1 MTAVKD
7 TNGKVLYR
15 IGNNT
20 DITERKRAEEEL
32 RHSEQRYRFLA
43 DLMPQIVWT
52 ARPDGYLDYY
62 NKRWYEFTGF
72 VVGAGGDDSWKPV
85 LHPNDVEL
93 CLTLWY
99 ESVGTGGPYEI
110 EYRFFDRQTESYR
123 WHLGRAL
130 PMRDETGEIVMWAGT
145 STDIHDYKQAQQ
157 SLLQTHERL
166 ELLVQERTANLQ
178 AEITERTKVEAELH
192 ESKLFA
198 ESIAENST
206 SIIYVFDLD
215 TMTNVYANKD
225 VAEFLGYGL
234 EKIQKMGSNF
244 LPSVVHP
251 DDMPYMMSHL
261 EDFKH
266 VKDGEVI
273 EFEMRVKHVSG
284 EWRWLWNRETVFK
297 RSGGSPCQ
305 IMGTAQDIT
314 ERKRVEESL
323 ERERRQLREIIA
335 TAPVAIAMFDNEMR
349 YLAHSQQ
356 WLIEHSLEGQ
366 SLLNRS
372 HYEVIPDLP
381 EHWKAVHQRVLQGE
395 AISNPEDILERSDGS
410 SVYWRWAVHP
420 WRCPEG
426 EVGGIV
432 IVTDMINELVEARE
446 AALEASQFK
455 SRFLANMSHE
465 IRTPMNAVLGMT
477 GLLLET
483 SLNPEQRDFLE
494 TIRISGDALL
504 SLINE
509 ILDLSKLE
517 AGEMALETLDFDLST
532 CIEEVLELLA
542 PQAHSK
548 GLEIAALIE
557 HNVPTYLQGDVGRLR
572 QILMNLIGNAIKFTS
587 AGEVVVQVQLRSQ
600 TPTEATIHFAVIDTG
615 LGIAPEDQRK
625 LFAPFIQV
633 DASTTRNY
641 GGTGLGLAICKQL
654 VTLMAGEIGVESQL
668 GQGSQ
673 FWFVVTLPLAPPTC
687 PVREH
692 RLLTNRRLLVVDDN
706 ATNRQVIYHQATRWG
721 MQVQA
726 ESGAA
731 ALIALQEAIK
741 EKTPYDV
748 VLIDMQMLQSDGLV
762 GKIKA
767 NSAIAQ
773 TPLIVLTSTHQ
784 RDKVQRVLQ
793 VGFAAYLVK
802 PVKPSRLLDTIMSV
816 LGGEQPSDNACASDG
831 ENLSAPKQ
839 LSLGVSSTQSK
850 LRILLAEDVPVNQKV
865 ALKQLLNLGYSAD
878 VAANGQEVLQLLAKI
893 PYDLILMDCQMPVLD
908 GLATTREIHQLPE
921 NFFASGRRPVV
932 VAMTANA
939 MKEDQLSCQ
948 AAGMDDYLGKPV
960 LKNKLAAVLERWN
973 RVLRPTTT
981 ALM

>member
-1 MTAVKD
+1 MTPFPVLVELTAVKD

-15 IGNNT
+15 ISNNT

-72 VVGAGGDDSWKPV
+72 VFGAGGDDSWKPV

-99 ESVGTGGPYEI
+99 ESVRTGGPYEI

-215 TMTNVYANKD
+215 TMTTVYANKD

-234 EKIQKMGSNF
+234 EKIQELGSNF
-244 LPSVVHP
+244 LPSVIHP

-335 TAPVAIAMFDNEMR
+335 TAPVAIALFDNEMC

-356 WLIEHSLEGQ
+356 WLIEHSLESQ

-372 HYEVIPDLP
+372 HYEVIPNLP
-381 EHWKAVHQRVLQGE
+381 EHWKAVHQRALQGE

-532 CIEEVLELLA
+532 CIEEVLELL
-542 PQAHSK
+542 
-548 GLEIAALIE
+548 
-557 HNVPTYLQGDVGRLR
+557 HNG
-572 QILMNLIGNAIKFTS
+572 
-587 AGEVVVQVQLRSQ
+587 
-600 TPTEATIHFAVIDTG
+600 
-615 LGIAPEDQRK
+615 
-625 LFAPFIQV
+625 
-633 DASTTRNY
+633 
-641 GGTGLGLAICKQL
+641 
-654 VTLMAGEIGVESQL
+654 
-668 GQGSQ
+668 
-673 FWFVVTLPLAPPTC
+673 
-687 PVREH
+687 
-692 RLLTNRRLLVVDDN
+692 
-706 ATNRQVIYHQATRWG
+706 
-721 MQVQA
+721 
-726 ESGAA
+726 
-731 ALIALQEAIK
+731 
-741 EKTPYDV
+741 YD
-748 VLIDMQMLQSDGLV
+748 
-762 GKIKA
+762 
-767 NSAIAQ
+767 
-773 TPLIVLTSTHQ
+773 
-784 RDKVQRVLQ
+784 
-793 VGFAAYLVK
+793 
-802 PVKPSRLLDTIMSV
+802 
-816 LGGEQPSDNACASDG
+816 
-831 ENLSAPKQ
+831 
-839 LSLGVSSTQSK
+839 
-850 LRILLAEDVPVNQKV
+850 
-865 ALKQLLNLGYSAD
+865 
-878 VAANGQEVLQLLAKI
+878 
-893 PYDLILMDCQMPVLD
+893 
-908 GLATTREIHQLPE
+908 
-921 NFFASGRRPVV
+921 
-932 VAMTANA
+932 
-939 MKEDQLSCQ
+939 
-948 AAGMDDYLGKPV
+948 
-960 LKNKLAAVLERWN
+960 
-973 RVLRPTTT
+973 
-981 ALM
+981 

>member
-1 MTAVKD
+1 MGISRYHPSASEQLKPYEVIYRRKNGETFVSETVGSIVKD
-7 TNGKVLYR
+7 NCGRTLGFIK
-15 IGNNT
+15 
-20 DITERKRAEEEL
+20 
-32 RHSEQRYRFLA
+32 
-43 DLMPQIVWT
+43 IV
-52 ARPDGYLDYY
+52 R
-62 NKRWYEFTGF
+62 
-72 VVGAGGDDSWKPV
+72 
-85 LHPNDVEL
+85 
-93 CLTLWY
+93 
-99 ESVGTGGPYEI
+99 
-110 EYRFFDRQTESYR
+110 
-123 WHLGRAL
+123 
-130 PMRDETGEIVMWAGT
+130 
-145 STDIHDYKQAQQ
+145 
-157 SLLQTHERL
+157 
-166 ELLVQERTANLQ
+166 
-178 AEITERTKVEAELH
+178 
-192 ESKLFA
+192 
-198 ESIAENST
+198 
-206 SIIYVFDLD
+206 
-215 TMTNVYANKD
+215 
-225 VAEFLGYGL
+225 
-234 EKIQKMGSNF
+234 
-244 LPSVVHP
+244 
-251 DDMPYMMSHL
+251 
-261 EDFKH
+261 
-266 VKDGEVI
+266 
-273 EFEMRVKHVSG
+273 
-284 EWRWLWNRETVFK
+284 
-297 RSGGSPCQ
+297 
-305 IMGTAQDIT
+305 DIT

-356 WLIEHSLEGQ
+356 WLIKHGLEGQ

-372 HYEVIPDLP
+372 HYEVIPDIP
-381 EHWKAVHQRVLQGE
+381 DRWKAIHQRALQGE
-395 AISNPEDILERSDGS
+395 AISNPEDILKREDGS

-446 AALEASQFK
+446 AALETSQFK

-483 SLNPEQRDFLE
+483 SLDPEQRDFLE
-494 TIRISGDALL
+494 TIRISGNALL

-548 GLEIAALIE
+548 GLKIAALIE
-557 HNVPTYLQGDVGRLR
+557 RNVPTYLQGDVGRLR

-600 TPTEATIHFAVIDTG
+600 TSTEATIHLTVIDTG
-615 LGIAPEDQRK
+615 LGIAPEDQHK

-633 DASTTRNY
+633 DASTTRKY

-673 FWFVVTLPLAPPTC
+673 FWFVVTLPLAQAPS

-692 RLLTNRRLLVVDDN
+692 GLVTNRRLLVVDDH
-706 ATNRQVIYHQATRWG
+706 ATNRQVVYHQATRWG
-721 MQVQA
+721 MQVEQA
-726 ESGAA
+726 ESTAA
-731 ALIALQEAIK
+731 ALIALQEAIVQK
-741 EKTPYDV
+741 IPYDV
-748 VLIDMQMLQSDGLV
+748 VLIDMQMLQSEGLV
-762 GKIKA
+762 GKQIKD

-784 RDKVQRVLQ
+784 RDQVQRLLQ
-793 VGFAAYLVK
+793 VGFAAYLSK
-802 PVKPSRLLDTIMSV
+802 PVKPSRLLDTIMNV
-816 LGGEQPSDNACASDG
+816 LSKQPSDDACASDG

-839 LSLGVSSTQSK
+839 PSLGVSSTQSK

-908 GLATTREIHQLPE
+908 GLATTREIRRRPE
-921 NFFASGRRPVV
+921 NSFASGRRPIV

-960 LKNKLAAVLERWN
+960 LKNKLAVVLERWN
-973 RVLRPTTT
+973 RVLFAPE
-981 ALM
+981 LL